1 MDLKGI
7 KKMLLA
13 HKKELKGRF
22 KLKRMGIFGSY
33 ARGEQGKKSDLDMLA
48 EFSETP
54 SLFELIRAQNY
65 LSELFGVKVDLVS
78 RGALKPRIA
87 KGVLEEVV
95 YV

>member
-1 MDLKGI
+1 MDLKDI
-7 KKMLLA
+7 KKTLLV

-54 SLFELIRAQNY
+54 SLFELIRAQDY

-87 KGVLEEVV
+87 KGVLGEVV